1 MNLHWIPLLIA
12 LIIHLA
18 IDIVVY
24 RKLKH
29 KKGLPRWVAPVY
41 AVLSALLYVPLAFAI
56 AFVRHPSD
64 SLFRLSMYLFL
75 VFYGIQG
82 PKMVAFLIYSIIYL
96 RCVSVRVKR
105 VARSIAGIAFV
116 ALVAMVAYAA
126 FVTPYTIEVKHIT
139 ISSPHLPAA
148 FDGYRIVQFSDAH
161 VGTYGTDTTFVSE
174 YVDSINAQH
183 PDLICFTGDMV
194 NRHAAEAA
202 PFVKPFSRLHA
213 PDGMVAIQGNHD
225 YKEYYPWACAQQWQS
240 DSLRLISLQRSMGFT
255 VCHDSAFAIRRQS
268 DSIVVVGLRNFL
280 PPHWKIPQN
289 LRRVYPQIQNP
300 HIYKILLQH
309 VPYVWDNYTDSAHVD
324 LTLSGHTHAMQ
335 AAITLFGRTISPAR
349 FIHSYWGGYYRK
361 GDESLYV
368 NTGIGEVGMLMR
380 IGVKPE
386 ITVITLKKSNH

>member
-1 MNLHWIPLLIA
+1 M
-12 LIIHLA
+12 
-18 IDIVVY
+18 
-24 RKLKH
+24 
-29 KKGLPRWVAPVY
+29 
-41 AVLSALLYVPLAFAI
+41 
-56 AFVRHPSD
+56 
-64 SLFRLSMYLFL
+64 
-75 VFYGIQG
+75 
-82 PKMVAFLIYSIIYL
+82 
-96 RCVSVRVKR
+96 
-105 VARSIAGIAFV
+105 
-116 ALVAMVAYAA
+116 
-126 FVTPYTIEVKHIT
+126 
-139 ISSPHLPAA
+139 
-148 FDGYRIVQFSDAH
+148 
-161 VGTYGTDTTFVSE
+161 GTYGTDTTFVSE

-335 AAITLFGRTISPAR
+335 AAITLFGHTISPAR